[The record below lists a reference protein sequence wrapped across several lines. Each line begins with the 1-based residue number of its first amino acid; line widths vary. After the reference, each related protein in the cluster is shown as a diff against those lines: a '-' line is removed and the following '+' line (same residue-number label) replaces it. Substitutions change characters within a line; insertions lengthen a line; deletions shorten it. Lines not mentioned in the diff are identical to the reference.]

1 MSTVLDVLSAVLLIG
16 GTLLALIASIGLLR
30 LPDTLARMHA
40 ATKPATL
47 GVAMCAIG
55 AVVQVNDAS
64 TITKILVIVVLQLVA
79 APVGAHVLGR
89 AIRNK

>member
-1 MSTVLDVLSAVLLIG
+1 VSALFDVLSGLLLIG
-16 GTLLALIASIGLLR
+16 GALLALIASVGLHR

-47 GVAMCAIG
+47 GVTMCAVG
-55 AVVQVNDAS
+55 AMIQTQDAS
-64 TITKILVIVVLQLVA
+64 TITKILVIVIVQLVA

>member
-1 MSTVLDVLSAVLLIG
+1 MSVILDVVSGVLLIAG
-16 GTLLALIASIGLLR
+16 ALLALIASIGLHR

-47 GVAMCAIG
+47 GVALCAIG
-55 AVVQVNDAS
+55 AIIQIRDAS
-64 TITKILVIVVLQLVA
+64 TVTKIVVIVVLQLVA
-79 APVGAHVLGR
+79 APIGAHVLGR

>member
-1 MSTVLDVLSAVLLIG
+1 MSAILDVLSGLLLVG
-16 GTLLALIASIGLLR
+16 GALLALIASVGLHR

-47 GVAMCAIG
+47 GVTMCAVG
-55 AVVQVNDAS
+55 ALIQTQDVS
-64 TITKILVIVVLQLVA
+64 TTTKILVVVVLQLVA

>member
-1 MSTVLDVLSAVLLIG
+1 MNGLLDLLSGMLLLG
-16 GTLLALIASIGLLR
+16 GALLALIASIGLHR

-47 GVAMCAIG
+47 GVTMCAVG
-55 AVVQVNDAS
+55 AVIQTQDAS
-64 TITKILVIVVLQLVA
+64 TITKILVVVILQLVA

-89 AIRNK
+89 ALRNK

>member
-1 MSTVLDVLSAVLLIG
+1 MNILVDFVSGVLLIAG
-16 GTLLALIASIGLLR
+16 ALLALVASIGLHR

-47 GVAMCAIG
+47 GVALCALG
-55 AVVQVNDAS
+55 AIIQVNDIS
-64 TITKILVIVVLQLVA
+64 TITKIVVVVVLQLVA

-89 AIRNK
+89 AIRTK

>member
-1 MSTVLDVLSAVLLIG
+1 MSALFDVLSGLLLIG
-16 GTLLALIASIGLLR
+16 GALLALIASVGLHR

-47 GVAMCAIG
+47 GVTMCAVG
-55 AVVQVNDAS
+55 AMIQTQDAS
-64 TITKILVIVVLQLVA
+64 TITKILVIVIVQLVA

>member
-1 MSTVLDVLSAVLLIG
+1 MNVLVDMVSGVLLIAG
-16 GTLLALIASIGLLR
+16 ALLALVASIGLHR

-47 GVAMCAIG
+47 GVALCAIG
-55 AVVQVNDAS
+55 AILQTQDTS
-64 TITKILVIVVLQLVA
+64 TITKIVVVVVLQLVA

>member
-1 MSTVLDVLSAVLLIG
+1 MSALIDVLSGVLLVG
-16 GTLLALIASIGLLR
+16 GALLALIASVGLHR

-47 GVAMCAIG
+47 GVTMCAVG
-55 AVVQVNDAS
+55 AILQTQDAS
-64 TITKILVIVVLQLVA
+64 TITKILVIVVVQLVA

-89 AIRNK
+89 ALRNK

>member
-1 MSTVLDVLSAVLLIG
+1 MNTLLDVLSGMLLIG
-16 GTLLALIASIGLLR
+16 GALLALIASIGLHR

-47 GVAMCAIG
+47 GVALCAIG
-55 AVVQVNDAS
+55 AIIQVRDAS
-64 TITKILVIVVLQLVA
+64 TITKILVVVILQLVA

-89 AIRNK
+89 ALRNK

>member
-1 MSTVLDVLSAVLLIG
+1 MSALIDVLSGLLLVG
-16 GTLLALIASIGLLR
+16 GALLALIASVGLHR

-47 GVAMCAIG
+47 GVTMCAVG
-55 AVVQVNDAS
+55 AMIQTQDAS
-64 TITKILVIVVLQLVA
+64 TITKILVIVVVQLVA

-89 AIRNK
+89 ALRNK

>member
-1 MSTVLDVLSAVLLIG
+1 MSILVDVISGVLLISG
-16 GTLLALIASIGLLR
+16 ALLALVASIGLHR

-47 GVAMCAIG
+47 GVASCAIG
-55 AVVQVNDAS
+55 AIIQIDDLS
-64 TITKILVIVVLQLVA
+64 TITKIVVVVVLQLVA
-79 APVGAHVLGR
+79 APIGAHVLGR